1 MRESESGKLRIVND
15 DALFPEGP
23 LVRAGI
29 LYYAEYGGHR
39 ISLWDRKAN
48 AVFWE
53 RLGSGPS
60 AIAQLGENYFV
71 ACFDSGEVAVVS
83 PAGMTLAIHDK
94 DVHGKPLMG
103 PNDATEDG
111 RGGLYFT
118 LSGPWEPGPIAGRVM
133 HMTREGTI
141 REVADDL
148 HFANGIARSRDGRRL
163 LVNESEAHRVISFR
177 IENDGSLSD
186 RRLFLRMHEVGE
198 APNAYPDGIK
208 LGPDGCYYIGLYS
221 AGRIVVVNEEGKLL
235 RAIEVPSAAAPN
247 VAFSEDGKT
256 LFVMAVDDKAKP
268 PFKGRVY
275 ALTL

>member
-1 MRESESGKLRIVND
+1 MRAFESGNLRIVND

-23 LVRAGI
+23 LMRAGN

-39 ISLWDRKAN
+39 ISLWDGEAN

-53 RLGSGPS
+53 RPGSGPS
-60 AIAQLGENYFV
+60 AIAPLGDNYFV

-83 PAGMTLAIHDK
+83 PDGKTLAIHDK
-94 DVHGKPLMG
+94 DDLGKPLMG

-111 RGGLYFT
+111 KGGLYLT
-118 LSGPWEPGPIAGRVM
+118 LSGPWESNPIAGRVM
-133 HMTREGTI
+133 HMTRDGMI

-148 HFANGIARSRDGRRL
+148 HFANGIVRSRDGHRL
-163 LVNESEAHRVISFR
+163 LVNESEAHRVISFK
-177 IENDGSLSD
+177 IESDGSLSD
-186 RRLFLRMHEVGE
+186 RRLFLRMHELGE
-198 APNAYPDGIK
+198 ASNAYPDGIK

-221 AGRIVVVNEEGKLL
+221 AGRIVVVNEEGNLL
-235 RAIEVPSAAAPN
+235 RVIEVPSAAAPN
-247 VAFSEDGKT
+247 VAFSDDGKT
-256 LFVMAVDDKAKP
+256 LFVMAVDEKTKP